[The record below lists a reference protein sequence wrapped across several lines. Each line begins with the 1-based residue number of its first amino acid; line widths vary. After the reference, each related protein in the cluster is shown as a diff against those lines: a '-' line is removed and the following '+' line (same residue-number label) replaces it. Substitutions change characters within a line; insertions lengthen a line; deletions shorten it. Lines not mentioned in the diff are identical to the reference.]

1 MFMFQTKAMKK
12 RGNDFMSKHTKCLKN
27 AFQFEKS
34 LKFNF
39 KADLQISFF
48 CKLIKRKYFALL
60 PGFEACRKTQV
71 TAGGISGCR
80 GKLIDEP

>member
-27 AFQFEKS
+27 VFQFEKS

-48 CKLIKRKYFALL
+48 LQIDQEEIFCFAAW
-60 PGFEACRKTQV
+60 F
-71 TAGGISGCR
+71 
-80 GKLIDEP
+80 